1 MNDHIASLF
10 EETAKLQSEFD
21 VLQDQLQGDEW
32 FKVLMRDMEASQLR
46 KQNELQE
53 YIRHA
58 KQIIAERN

>member
-10 EETAKLQSEFD
+10 EETASLQREFNL
-21 VLQDQLQGDEW
+21 LQEAMTGDEW
-32 FKVLMRDMEASQLR
+32 FTVLMRDMEASQLR